1 MYANIPEWIRER
13 ATSKYRAFVREID
26 SVSAADAMRHARQDW
41 PDQRWGIGQNGS
53 IAGIVYHVAAWKQL
67 TLPALQGGRPLTRD
81 AFDSSAYPSLDNWP
95 GIAAWYHRIS
105 EEWITQMA
113 TLPADTLAETILW
126 EGNSIS
132 IAKLIFEIIDH
143 DIQHA
148 SQIEYL
154 RQLALIDA

>member
-1 MYANIPEWIRER
+1 MYANIPDMIKER
-13 ATSKYRAFVREID
+13 AIGKYRAFVGEID
-26 SVSAADAMRHARQDW
+26 AVTAAEAMRQSRPDW

-67 TLPALQGGRPLTRD
+67 TLPAIRGGEPLSRG
-81 AFDSSAYPSLDNWP
+81 AFDSAAYPAPDDWP
-95 GIAAWYHRIS
+95 GIVAWYKRIGD
-105 EEWITQMA
+105 EWITQIEA
-113 TLPADTLAETILW
+113 LPSTAYAETILW

-132 IAKLIFEIIDH
+132 IAKLILEIIDH

-154 RQLALIDA
+154 RQLALIEA